1 MQGAAQTV
9 FIVDDAPE
17 VRKSLS
23 RLVAAAGYQVR
34 AFESAEEFLAGYDG
48 EAEGC
53 LLLDIFMPGLNGIEL
68 QHELRGF
75 PHALPIVFL
84 TGVGDIQTSVGA
96 MKEGAVD
103 FLTKPID
110 SARLF
115 AAVEEALRRD
125 EEQRQ
130 HVAIRRVIRQ
140 RLDTLTP
147 REREVMT
154 HVIRGRLN
162 KQIAAEMGAGEK
174 TIKVHRA
181 RMMSKMGARSVA
193 ELVPLGLRVGMEIE
207 PALGTGTTA
216 LSWRQPRCP
225 NMTTVRMSHR
235 GITLSNGGTFNSE
248 RRGIDSQG
256 SGQRG
261 MQPTFAAS
269 GSTAYF
275 FASTKTWPSR
285 P

>member
-34 AFESAEEFLAGYDG
+34 AFESAEGFLAEYDG
-48 EAEGC
+48 DAEGC

-68 QHELRGF
+68 QQELRGF

-84 TGVGDIQTSVGA
+84 TGVVDIQTSVGA

-103 FLTKPID
+103 FRTKPIY

-115 AAVEEALRRD
+115 AAVEEALRRG

-130 HVAIRRVIRQ
+130 QVAIRRVIRQ

-193 ELVPLGLRVGMEIE
+193 ELVPLGVRVGVEIE
-207 PALGTGTTA
+207 PALGTGATA

-235 GITLSNGGTFNSE
+235 GNNSIQW
-248 RRGIDSQG
+248 RDFQ
-256 SGQRG
+256 
-261 MQPTFAAS
+261 
-269 GSTAYF
+269 
-275 FASTKTWPSR
+275 
-285 P
+285 

>member
-193 ELVPLGLRVGMEIE
+193 ELVPLGVRVGVEIE
-207 PALGTGTTA
+207 PALGTGATA

-235 GITLSNGGTFNSE
+235 GNNSIQW
-248 RRGIDSQG
+248 RDFQ
-256 SGQRG
+256 
-261 MQPTFAAS
+261 
-269 GSTAYF
+269 
-275 FASTKTWPSR
+275 
-285 P
+285 